1 MWELC
6 TFSKGMRILFRGD
19 FCIILFEVLNDLFTL
34 SDITDGKV
42 FQQLFTDVIGIEVR
56 GDVFILQESCGNQI
70 NACGNSG

>member
-1 MWELC
+1 MYYP
-6 TFSKGMRILFRGD
+6 
-19 FCIILFEVLNDLFTL
+19 FEVLNDLFTL

-56 GDVFILQESCGNQI
+56 GDLFILQESCGNQI

>member
-1 MWELC
+1 MYYP
-6 TFSKGMRILFRGD
+6 
-19 FCIILFEVLNDLFTL
+19 FEVLNDLFTL